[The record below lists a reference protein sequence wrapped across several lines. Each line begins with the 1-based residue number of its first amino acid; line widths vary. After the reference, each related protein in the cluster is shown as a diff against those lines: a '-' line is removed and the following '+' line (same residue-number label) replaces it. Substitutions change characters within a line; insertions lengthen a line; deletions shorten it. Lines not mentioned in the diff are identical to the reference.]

1 LPEAHHEWLCLEI
14 KVRPEEVDKYVSLLW
29 ELGTTGL
36 EEIPQP
42 DGVAIKAFFPSSFPA
57 EELKQIFSAVDCRV
71 DRVVSNP
78 DDWVENYK
86 KNFHGFPVGRTFY
99 IHPSWEA
106 GSADYPVNL
115 VIDPGH
121 AFGTGTHES
130 TQLCLLALEQ
140 LAAGASS
147 IADVGTGSGILALAA
162 RRLNPDAAVLAV
174 DNDWQA
180 IEMARENLL
189 KNRAGR
195 VCLAAATAAAVN
207 ARFDL
212 VLANLSFGIFQIAAA
227 EIAPLVTHNLI
238 ISGFTT
244 DQAPVLADLFA
255 THGLQPAQRWEAN
268 GWVCLRLT
276 PVNRLS

>member
-1 LPEAHHEWLCLEI
+1 LPESNHEWLCLEV
-14 KVRPEEVDKYVSLLW
+14 KVRPDEVEKYVSLLW

-36 EEIPQP
+36 EEIQAP
-42 DGVAIKAFFPSSFPA
+42 DGVAIKAFFPPSFSE
-57 EELKQIFSAVDCRV
+57 EELKRYFSNACLVRV
-71 DRVVSNP
+71 TSNP

-86 KNFHGFPVGRTFY
+86 KNFHRFPVGRTFY

-140 LAAGASS
+140 LAADAGS

-162 RRLNPDAAVLAV
+162 RRLNPDAAILAV

-195 VCLAAATAAAVN
+195 VRLAAATAAAVN
-207 ARFDL
+207 TRFDL
-212 VLANLSFGIFQIAAA
+212 VLANLAFGIFQIAAA
-227 EIAPLVTHNLI
+227 EIAPLATHSLI

-244 DQAPVLADLFA
+244 DQAPVLVDLFA